1 MNSYALTKLSL
12 KKLAIISAT
21 VAILQGCVGVA
32 AVGVAG
38 GISAANDE
46 RSIGAQIDDQTIE
59 ISAYAKLA
67 EQEGLSKQTRVQI
80 TSINGSLLVVGQAPN
95 DYLRDSV
102 LKTLNQVKGVKR
114 IHNQLRIGNKT
125 SLATRSHDTWLT
137 SKVKTALFADDNVRG
152 NNIKVVTEN
161 GEVFLMGLVSQAEAN
176 KAVDIA
182 RNVSGVN
189 RVFKAFEYQ

>member
-67 EQEGLSKQTRVQI
+67 EQEGLSKQTRVQV